1 MAALLVLV
9 LAPQGETYNRPDR
22 RSPGGQGALE
32 GLARAIGPFRAV
44 VLVAH
49 VHMID
54 DSSIDVYVLYA
65 VREDVQRGHRS
76 ASGLLFPGQSPP
88 PPETSYA
95 PIAGSDPR
103 PTSIH
108 HRFNCGMRDRGS
120 DRCVRRGDEH
130 SNTPRRASCLALFDY
145 SSETSPPS
153 ERLLLLFVLIACGLR
168 LRRTT
173 HARGC
178 RHVALRVHTHGRL

>member
-32 GLARAIGPFRAV
+32 GLACAIGPFRAV

-49 VHMID
+49 VHMIRQLMCTC
-54 DSSIDVYVLYA
+54 YVCGTLGRTTGTSLCLRSVISRTEPTA
-65 VREDVQRGHRS
+65 AGDIVR
-76 ASGLLFPGQSPP
+76 
-88 PPETSYA
+88 SYSR
-95 PIAGSDPR
+95 IGSR

-108 HRFNCGMRDRGS
+108 HRFDCGIADRIGAS
-120 DRCVRRGDEH
+120 DERRGDEH
-130 SNTPRRASCLALFDY
+130 SNTPRRASCLLALFDY